1 MVVLRTAAFALA
13 AATVAVAQSSQQK
26 CSPGS
31 KCPADSPCCSSY
43 GNCGTGAYCL
53 GGCDPKSSF
62 NLQSCMPAPVCK
74 SGDFA
79 LNTLNDVSPNTV
91 YLGDASKA
99 NWVSSGSPAV
109 YQNQAMLLTMA
120 PNTVGTLLS
129 STHYMWYGKVG
140 ATITTSQGQGVVT
153 AFILMSDVKDEID
166 YEWVGVDLGNAQSNY
181 YFQGITNYQNGQN
194 LSVSNTVEN
203 SHRYE
208 ITWSP
213 DQIDWSIDGQVRRTL
228 KKSDT
233 YNDTSKSYHYPQ
245 SPARV
250 QFSLW
255 PAGLPQNGEG
265 TINWAGGLV
274 DWDSPYMENGYYYAM
289 IKDVSIDCYDAP
301 SGSGSGSVYKYTSE
315 AGTQDTIQLTNDNSV
330 LASFQANGNN
340 QQYNPNAKPSGTS
353 TSSSG
358 PKPTVNNDNTVPG
371 MVGAG
376 SFSNDAQSNSGG
388 NVAADGSS
396 SDSTGSSTG
405 SSSGSSSSGTSS
417 SSGSSGNTGSGGFSQ
432 GTTGSSGSTGEGSR
446 VVAGSLVALVA
457 FLGAAMMI

>member
-1 MVVLRTAAFALA
+1 MVLLRVAAAALA
-13 AATVAVAQSSQQK
+13 AASTVYAQGAK
-26 CSPGS
+26 CSPSS
-31 KCPADSPCCSSY
+31 KCPSDTPCCSSY

-62 NLQSCMPAPVCK
+62 NLQSCMPAATCK
-74 SGDFA
+74 SGDFKM
-79 LNTLNDVSPNTV
+79 DSMSDISPNTA

-129 STHYMWYGKVG
+129 STHYMWYGSVS
-140 ATITTSQGQGVVT
+140 ADVTTSQGAGVVT

-166 YEWVGVDLGNAQSNY
+166 FEWVGVDLENAQSNY
-181 YFQGITNYQNGQN
+181 YYQGITNYLNGQN
-194 LSVSNTVEN
+194 LSVSNTAQN
-203 SHRYE
+203 THNYG
-208 ITWSP
+208 INWSP
-213 DQIDWSIDGQVRRTL
+213 DQVEWLVDGQVRRTL

-233 YNDTSKSYHYPQ
+233 YNDTSKTYHYPQ
-245 SPARV
+245 SPSRV

-255 PAGLPQNGEG
+255 PAGLPQNGKG
-265 TINWAGGLV
+265 TIEWAGGLV

-289 IKDVSIDCYDAP
+289 IDNVKIDCYDPP
-301 SGSGSGSVYKYTSE
+301 SGANVQGSRSYKYTSE
-315 AGTQDTIQLTNDNSV
+315 AGTQDTIQISNDNTI

-340 QQYNPNAKPSGTS
+340 PQYNPNAKPSGT
-353 TSSSG
+353 TSSAAASST
-358 PKPTVNNDNTVPG
+358 PTVTSENTVPG

-388 NVAADGSS
+388 NVDADGS
-396 SDSTGSSTG
+396 
-405 SSSGSSSSGTSS
+405 SSSGSSSGTSDS
-417 SSGSSGNTGSGGFSQ
+417 GSSGSSSSTGSTASSGSGGFSQ
-432 GTTGSSGSTGEGSR
+432 GTTGSSGQSEGSR

-457 FLGAAMMI
+457 FFGAAMMI

>member
-1 MVVLRTAAFALA
+1 MVVLRTAALALA

-26 CSPGS
+26 CGPGS
-31 KCPADSPCCSSY
+31 KCPADAPCCSSY

-62 NLQSCMPAPVCK
+62 NLQSCMPAPTCK
-74 SGDFA
+74 SGDYK
-79 LNTLNDVSPNTV
+79 LNSLSDVSPNTV
-91 YLGDASKA
+91 YLGDATKA

-181 YFQGITNYQNGQN
+181 YYQGITNYLNGQN

-208 ITWSP
+208 INWTP
-213 DQIDWSIDGQVRRTL
+213 DQVEWSIDGQVRRTL

-274 DWDSPYMENGYYYAM
+274 NWDSPYMENGYYYAM
-289 IKDVSIDCYDAP
+289 IKDVEIDCYDPP
-301 SGSGSGSVYKYTSE
+301 SGAQVQGSGAYVYTSE
-315 AGTQDTIQLTNDNSV
+315 AGTQDTIKISNDNTV

-340 QQYNPNAKPSGTS
+340 QQYNPNAKPSGSS

-388 NVAADGSS
+388 NVATDGSS
-396 SDSTGSSTG
+396 SGSSGSSG
-405 SSSGSSSSGTSS
+405 SSSGSSSSG
-417 SSGSSGNTGSGGFSQ
+417 SSGTSSGNTGGSTGFSQ
-432 GTTGSSGSTGEGSR
+432 GTTGSSSGQSEGSR

-457 FLGAAMMI
+457 FFAAAMMI